1 MHVHGD
7 ESKAAD
13 VVVVLNLLAWW
24 RVLVWSCS
32 AENSD
37 NLVVVGQR
45 NLMEFFNVALR
56 VVSDGTNDLSFL
68 SFFALNFRIE
78 ELEFDD
84 VFVFLN
90 FNFDPF
96 NLALVYLA
104 R

>member
-7 ESKAAD
+7 EPKAAD

-24 RVLVWSCS
+24 RVVVWSCS

-37 NLVVVGQR
+37 DLVVAGQR

-68 SFFALNFRIE
+68 IFFALNFRIE
-78 ELEFDD
+78 ELKFDD

-90 FNFDPF
+90 FHFDPF
-96 NLALVYLA
+96 DLAWFYQA
-104 R
+104 C